1 MILRNPF
8 SRLVVLLV
16 MGGLLLAP
24 LPPFVST
31 VNALSID
38 QEVTLGKQF
47 LAEIRRHEELLED
60 DDADGYLNDLG
71 QYLLKSIKIKPFP
84 FHFHIIKD
92 DTLNAFAAPGGQIF
106 FYSGLIEIMD
116 NCDMLA
122 GVMAHE
128 IGHSTAR
135 HLSNRVDQSK
145 KIGLATMAG
154 ILAGI
159 FVGGV
164 AANALITGS
173 MAAGIQAQ
181 LHYSREDE
189 RQADQL
195 GFRYATAAGFEPSAL
210 TAALKKI
217 SQGNWTNTAETPP
230 YLLTHPTGPERM
242 ANLDSMALNFKP
254 HSPTDQTRHFRELFA
269 LFKTVV
275 RAQCLDSYDAEKF
288 FQKKLKQ
295 NPAGILPNLGLG
307 IVYKNR
313 SEFAAAEDHL
323 RTALRGAP
331 QSVPILRTLGS
342 VYQLQGKDHDA
353 IAVLKQALSLKHD
366 DPEALFK
373 LAVSYEDLEQY
384 EEAIKILR
392 RLTSF
397 TPTKKEVYYHLGI
410 AYGRLNQLALAH
422 LHFGRYFTASGE
434 KEKAIFHF
442 KKAKDL
448 AQGDPA
454 LLKEIEKAMP
464 APHKKN

>member
-1 MILRNPF
+1 MILRNSF
-8 SRLVVLLV
+8 FRLVAFLI
-16 MGGLLLAP
+16 MGGLLFAP

-31 VNALSID
+31 ANALSID
-38 QEVTLGKQF
+38 KEVTLGKQF

-71 QYLLKSIKIKPFP
+71 QYLLESIKIKPFP

-159 FVGGV
+159 FVGGA

-195 GFRYATAAGFEPSAL
+195 GF
-210 TAALKKI
+210 
-217 SQGNWTNTAETPP
+217 
-230 YLLTHPTGPERM
+230 
-242 ANLDSMALNFKP
+242 
-254 HSPTDQTRHFRELFA
+254 
-269 LFKTVV
+269 
-275 RAQCLDSYDAEKF
+275 
-288 FQKKLKQ
+288 
-295 NPAGILPNLGLG
+295 
-307 IVYKNR
+307 
-313 SEFAAAEDHL
+313 
-323 RTALRGAP
+323 
-331 QSVPILRTLGS
+331 
-342 VYQLQGKDHDA
+342 
-353 IAVLKQALSLKHD
+353 
-366 DPEALFK
+366 
-373 LAVSYEDLEQY
+373 
-384 EEAIKILR
+384 
-392 RLTSF
+392 
-397 TPTKKEVYYHLGI
+397 
-410 AYGRLNQLALAH
+410 
-422 LHFGRYFTASGE
+422 
-434 KEKAIFHF
+434 
-442 KKAKDL
+442 
-448 AQGDPA
+448 
-454 LLKEIEKAMP
+454 
-464 APHKKN
+464 